1 MDLRLSVGV
10 ALAVLMAGCS
20 GGDSAGAVTGTAKSV
35 ADAAAGVVAS
45 ASDAGD
51 WGLDT
56 ENSPIDG
63 RVIHAKRNYE
73 FADRGTWFSVEV
85 KCVESTHKV
94 GLSVESYGG
103 SPSSTSP
110 GSAYARKVASGAF
123 GNVSI
128 VLIGRAKP
136 SGLNV
141 RPISDLFETS
151 DTFSN
156 RLELKGLSRY
166 DDVVRLP
173 DTLKGADPSDI
184 NVARVVRDMLPLSLE
199 LNNGMGASEL
209 VIDASPQ
216 VLQALQACGGD
227 GDLVTPQAAA
237 RLLEETRAAAEHQ
250 KADDERASAQ
260 AAQQAESNKAQE
272 DADRAGIGSE
282 CRNKGSTTLYISGRR
297 TDCTVD
303 FPAETAAFNSDIDAI
318 YAVAAKHGFLCSSRG
333 SRDDL
338 TRYASQAGLDAARTL
353 VEQQW
358 CGNLL
363 KVNRPPAN

>member
-10 ALAVLMAGCS
+10 ALVVLMAGCS
-20 GGDSAGAVTGTAKSV
+20 SGDSAGAVTGTAKSV
-35 ADAAAGVVAS
+35 ADAAAGVVAN
-45 ASDAGD
+45 ASDSGD

-73 FADRGTWFSVEV
+73 FADRGTWFAVEV
-85 KCVESTHKV
+85 KCVESTHKL

-123 GNVSI
+123 GNVAI

-136 SGLNV
+136 SGLAV

-173 DTLKGADPSDI
+173 EALKGADPSDI

-216 VLQALQACGGD
+216 VLQTLQACGGD
-227 GDLVTPQAAA
+227 SDLVTPEGAA
-237 RLLEETRAAAEHQ
+237 RLLEETRAATENQ
-250 KADDERASAQ
+250 KVEDERASAQ
-260 AAQQAESNKAQE
+260 AAQQAESKKAQE

-282 CRNKGSTTLYISGRR
+282 CRNKGSTTLYIGGRR
-297 TDCTVD
+297 TDCSVD
-303 FPAETAAFNSDIDAI
+303 FPTESAAFNADIDAI
-318 YAVAAKHGFLCSSRG
+318 YSVAARHGFLCSSRG
-333 SRDDL
+333 SREDL